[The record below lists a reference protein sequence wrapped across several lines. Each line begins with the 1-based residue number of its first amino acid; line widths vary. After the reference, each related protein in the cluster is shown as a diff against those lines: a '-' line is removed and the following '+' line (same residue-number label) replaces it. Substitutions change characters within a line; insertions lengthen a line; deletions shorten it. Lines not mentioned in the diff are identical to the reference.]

1 MRIPRGELVRS
12 RVVGSAAEPLRDAL
26 DRGLTGYLRLEPGD
40 TVLLDDETTGV
51 ITVAEG
57 VPVLAYEAA
66 TDRGGRAALDA
77 VAAPGPYRAE
87 LHAVAPDAMADAH
100 DEPDPGLAV
109 PPAAPA
115 DRLAGD
121 PALVDRT
128 REAAPD
134 ARLADEPAG
143 PGPDAG
149 GLEAFL
155 ADEERVAAVREE
167 ARAEARSRAAE
178 WGLTDQ
184 LAAAADA
191 GTGPGS
197 ESKPAPEP
205 ESESE
210 SVSGPEPDRPLD
222 PDATGRD

>member
-12 RVVGSAAEPLRDAL
+12 RVVGSAAEPLSDAL

-87 LHAVAPDAMADAH
+87 LHAVAPDAMAGAH
-100 DEPDPGLAV
+100 DEPDPELAV

-128 REAAPD
+128 RETAPD
-134 ARLADEPAG
+134 AR
-143 PGPDAG
+143 
-149 GLEAFL
+149 L
-155 ADEERVAAVREE
+155 ADEERVAAVRAE

-184 LAAAADA
+184 LADDADA
-191 GTGPGS
+191 S
-197 ESKPAPEP
+197 
-205 ESESE
+205 
-210 SVSGPEPDRPLD
+210 
-222 PDATGRD
+222 GRDGTDR